1 MKYAAL
7 PLLTLGLLF
16 SQCAT
21 KAPDP
26 TPEPD
31 YDQQSAQLMQAV
43 KPLVAGDWTL
53 RRVFVARQPLN
64 VGQAMIGIKRDTVFQ
79 DFATLSITPG
89 PERQPT
95 PDLRYAD
102 FEGTLR
108 FRTKTYPV
116 KFQLIANPE
125 RVVEGTGPQAYFL
138 LTTNHPIGSR
148 PTEPEERFLE
158 YIGLVNENFTLEA
171 FPDQPRTI
179 TWRGLNR
186 GISRIELVK

>member
-1 MKYAAL
+1 MKYVAL
-7 PLLTLGLLF
+7 PLLPLALLF

-21 KAPDP
+21 EAPDP

-31 YDQQSAQLMQAV
+31 YDQKSAAVLQAV

-53 RRVFVARQPLN
+53 RRVFVERQPLN
-64 VGQAMIGIKRDTVFQ
+64 LGQARLGIRRDTVFQ

-95 PDLRYAD
+95 SDPRFAN

-108 FRTKTYPV
+108 FRIKSYPV

-125 RVVEGTGPQAYFL
+125 RVVEGTGPQAFFIL
-138 LTTNHPIGSR
+138 LPNGPDGSH
-148 PTEPEERFLE
+148 PTEPEEQYLE
-158 YIGLVNENFTLEA
+158 YVGLMQETFRLEV
-171 FPDQPRTI
+171 FPNQPRAM